1 MFKSKYLGKVQ
12 ETPTDWS
19 FRFERPEGYEYK
31 AGQYSVIRINLVY
44 PDSRSNARTCSFS
57 SSPTEPYLQ
66 FTFTIRDTG
75 FKRTLMEMSE
85 GEIVE
90 LTPARG
96 KMILDSVATS
106 HCVMI
111 AGGVGVTPFRGILK
125 EAFDNKI
132 TSKRFTL
139 LYSDKTIEELAF
151 YPEFQKM
158 ETSDNCSIAII
169 YTLTRHEPHH
179 GEWQQNLGR
188 IDSLF
193 IQRYIENLD
202 ESTFMICGPVEMAK
216 SALAHLDEFNIPRER
231 IITELFTGY

>member
-1 MFKSKYLGKVQ
+1 MFKTKYLGKVQ

-31 AGQYSVIRINLVY
+31 AGQYSVIRIELSH
-44 PDSRSNARTCSFS
+44 PDTRSNARTCSFS
-57 SSPTEPYLQ
+57 SSPTEQYLQ

-75 FKRTLMEMSE
+75 FKHTLMEMKE
-85 GEIVE
+85 GTIVE

-96 KMILDSVATS
+96 KMIMDSVLTS
-106 HCVMI
+106 ELIMI
-111 AGGVGVTPFRGILK
+111 AGGVGVTPFRGIIK
-125 EAFDNKI
+125 EAYDSQLSEKKI
-132 TSKRFTL
+132 VL

-151 YPEFQKM
+151 YAEFQKIEM
-158 ETSDNCSIAII
+158 EYANLSII

-179 GEWQQNLGR
+179 GEWLQNQGR

-193 IQRYIENLD
+193 IERSIENVD
-202 ESTFMICGPVEMAK
+202 NSTFMICGPVEMAQN
-216 SALAHLDEFNIPRER
+216 ALSHLQNFNIPRER